1 MLYFSINLSKWIH
14 NFFPLSFTHSVQYHN
29 NHCSTKQ
36 AVFSVWCWPVSFK
49 NLSCQML
56 YPFQHQECCL
66 VRNVLSLGSETMI
79 STCRGKA
86 TITDALGLEHSHG
99 GGKWPSHQITL
110 LHTTCMF
117 EAESLVSWQGWVWVS
132 RTLQYG
138 ELGLLGNATT
148 TAMHGWGSNH
158 ACCQWKFICKDLVT
172 SSCGAQSLIT
182 TYSPLPPNQQKA
194 DCTLS
199 SLCIVFKVVT
209 ELWGTCWGCSESQ
222 GCLLSGS
229 SHLPWILPLHHHAAN
244 MWIVPVGLQCTVE
257 VYSVFHDWCPI
268 ICDINNSSR
277 ENKIAKM

>member
-14 NFFPLSFTHSVQYHN
+14 NFFPLPFTHSVQYHN

-79 STCRGKA
+79 STCRGKT

-99 GGKWPSHQITL
+99 GGKWPNHQITL

-158 ACCQWKFICKDLVT
+158 ACYQWKCICKDLVT

-182 TYSPLPPNQQKA
+182 TYSPLPQTSRRQIV
-194 DCTLS
+194 LS
-199 SLCIVFKVVT
+199 LPYVLYLKLWLNFEGLAGAAVSHRDVCCQEAVICLESYSLCIIT
-209 ELWGTCWGCSESQ
+209 LLTCE
-222 GCLLSGS
+222 
-229 SHLPWILPLHHHAAN
+229 
-244 MWIVPVGLQCTVE
+244 
-257 VYSVFHDWCPI
+257 
-268 ICDINNSSR
+268 
-277 ENKIAKM
+277 